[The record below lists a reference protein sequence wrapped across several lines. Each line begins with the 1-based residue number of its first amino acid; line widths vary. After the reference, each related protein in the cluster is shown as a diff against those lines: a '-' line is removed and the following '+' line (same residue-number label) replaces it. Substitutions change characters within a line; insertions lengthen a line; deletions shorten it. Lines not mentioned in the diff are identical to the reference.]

1 MVEQGALLA
10 DLESR
15 VGKGIEGYKSYWLIN
30 AVLVVGDVDAVR
42 AVAARA
48 DRAVDW
54 RPLTGIT
61 AVDQLLHESQE
72 ACLYYRGLVTG
83 RLPALPDRPS
93 R

>member
-1 MVEQGALLA
+1 MLRLRNLTALVLWLASVGLLGYEVVQKSPRTFLGPLPGA
-10 DLESR
+10 
-15 VGKGIEGYKSYWLIN
+15 
-30 AVLVVGDVDAVR
+30 

-48 DRAVDW
+48 DQAVDW

-61 AVDQLLHESQE
+61 PVDQLLHESQE
-72 ACLYYRGLVTG
+72 ACLYYRGLATG